1 MSKSP
6 AKRSSSAPQ
15 ANRSTR
21 VEVWQEQLH
30 IGPLPSPSDL
40 AEYEDVLP
48 GAAER
53 IIRMAELPLEMA
65 ADQNSHRIQIESKI
79 IQNDVFLSRVGLFM
93 GYSLAAGTV
102 GGGIWLINN
111 GRDTAGLTAI
121 VTAVAGLVGIFV
133 YSDVRKRQE
142 RKENKK
148 AIEAAQNTR

>member
-1 MSKSP
+1 
-6 AKRSSSAPQ
+6 
-15 ANRSTR
+15 
-21 VEVWQEQLH
+21 
-30 IGPLPSPSDL
+30 
-40 AEYEDVLP
+40 
-48 GAAER
+48 
-53 IIRMAELPLEMA
+53 MAELPLEMA

-93 GYSLAAGTV
+93 GYSLAVGTV